1 MLSKGLKRKREEEE
15 EEEKEEEKEALA
27 VDTWWLDSDHPAVA
41 QAPPA
46 VASSSLFD
54 LSVLKLHHSLRQS
67 EPDLRHLVLVV
78 NTLRRIQASMVPTA
92 ALPPV
97 PSLPAAPGMADSLLA
112 SSDAALSASMA
123 SLLEDLSHIEGLS
136 QAPQPLA
143 EEGPQG
149 RPLGG
154 APPSLGSLDL
164 LDPATGCL
172 LDDGL
177 EGLFEDIDTSMY
189 DSELWAPASEGLK
202 PGPEDGSGK
211 EDTPELKETELKDTE
226 LDYLMDVLVG
236 TQALERP
243 PGPGR

>member
-15 EEEKEEEKEALA
+15 EKESLA
-27 VDTWWLDSDHPAVA
+27 VDAWWLDPGHPAVA
-41 QAPPA
+41 PASPA

-78 NTLRRIQASMVPTA
+78 NTLRRIQASMAPTTP
-92 ALPPV
+92 LPPV
-97 PSLPAAPGMADSLLA
+97 PNPPAAPSMADNLLA

-143 EEGPQG
+143 DEGPPG
-149 RPLGG
+149 RSTGG
-154 APPSLGSLDL
+154 APPSLGALDL
-164 LDPATGCL
+164 LGPATGCL

-202 PGPEDGSGK
+202 PGAEDGAGK
-211 EDTPELKETELKDTE
+211 EDTPELDEAE

>member
-15 EEEKEEEKEALA
+15 TMESLS
-27 VDTWWLDSDHPAVA
+27 VDSWWLDQGRPAVV
-41 QAPPA
+41 QTPPT

-54 LSVLKLHHSLRQS
+54 LSVVKLHHSLRQS

-78 NTLRRIQASMVPTA
+78 NTLRRIQASMEPTA
-92 ALPPV
+92 ALPPEPIQPTA
-97 PSLPAAPGMADSLLA
+97 PSVADNFLA

-123 SLLEDLSHIEGLS
+123 SLLEDLSHIEDLN
-136 QAPQPLA
+136 QVPQPQA
-143 EEGPQG
+143 DEGPPG
-149 RPLGG
+149 RSVGGVLPNLG
-154 APPSLGSLDL
+154 ALDL
-164 LDPATGCL
+164 LGPATGCL

-189 DSELWAPASEGLK
+189 DSELWLPASEGLK
-202 PGPEDGSGK
+202 PVPENGPAK
-211 EDTPELKETELKDTE
+211 EETPELDEAE

-236 TQALERP
+236 TQALDRP

>member
-15 EEEKEEEKEALA
+15 ETMEALS
-27 VDTWWLDSDHPAVA
+27 VDSWWLDQSHPAVA
-41 QAPPA
+41 QTPPTT

-54 LSVLKLHHSLRQS
+54 LSVVKLHHSLRQS

-78 NTLRRIQASMVPTA
+78 NTLRRIQASMEPTTG
-92 ALPPV
+92 LPPEPV
-97 PSLPAAPGMADSLLA
+97 QPAAPSVADSLLA
-112 SSDAALSASMA
+112 SSDAGLSASMA
-123 SLLEDLSHIEGLS
+123 SLLEDLNHIEDLN
-136 QAPQPLA
+136 QVPQPQA
-143 EEGPQG
+143 DEGPPG
-149 RPLGG
+149 RSVGGVPPNLG
-154 APPSLGSLDL
+154 ALDL
-164 LDPATGCL
+164 LGPATGCL

-189 DSELWAPASEGLK
+189 DSELWLPASEALK
-202 PGPEDGSGK
+202 PGPENGPAK
-211 EDTPELKETELKDTE
+211 EDTPELDEAE

>member
-15 EEEKEEEKEALA
+15 EEEEEEVEEEKEALA
-27 VDTWWLDSDHPAVA
+27 VDTWWLDPGHPAVA
-41 QAPPA
+41 QPPPA

-67 EPDLRHLVLVV
+67 EPNLRHLVLVV
-78 NTLRRIQASMVPTA
+78 NTLRRIQASMAPTA
-92 ALPPV
+92 ALPPA
-97 PSLPAAPGMADSLLA
+97 PGPPAAPGVADSLLA

-123 SLLEDLSHIEGLS
+123 SLLEDLSQIEGLS

-143 EEGPQG
+143 DEGPPG
-149 RPLGG
+149 RPTGG
-154 APPSLGSLDL
+154 APPSLGTLDL
-164 LDPATGCL
+164 LGPATGCL

-177 EGLFEDIDTSMY
+177 EGLFENIDTSMY
-189 DSELWAPASEGLK
+189 DSELWAPDSEGLK
-202 PGPEDGSGK
+202 PVPEDGSG
-211 EDTPELKETELKDTE
+211 EEAPELDEAE

>member
-1 MLSKGLKRKREEEE
+1 MMLSKGLKRKREEEQQE
-15 EEEKEEEKEALA
+15 ETQGLE
-27 VDTWWLDSDHPAVA
+27 VNTWWADPGHPSSVA
-41 QAPPA
+41 EAPPV

-78 NTLRRIQASMVPTA
+78 NTLRRIQASMAPA
-92 ALPPV
+92 PALPSMPSPPAV
-97 PSLPAAPGMADSLLA
+97 PDVADSPLV
-112 SSDAALSASMA
+112 SSDTGLSDSIA

-143 EEGPQG
+143 DEGPLG
-149 RPLGG
+149 RPVG
-154 APPSLGSLDL
+154 AASSGMGALDL
-164 LDPATGCL
+164 LSPAAGCL

-189 DSELWAPASEGLK
+189 DSELWAPASESLK
-202 PGPEDGSGK
+202 PSPEAEPSK
-211 EDTPELKETELKDTE
+211 EEAPELDEAE

-243 PGPGR
+243 PGPGH

>member
-1 MLSKGLKRKREEEE
+1 MMLSKGLKRKREEER
-15 EEEKEEEKEALA
+15 EKEALA
-27 VDTWWLDSDHPAVA
+27 VDSWWLDPSLPAVA

-46 VASSSLFD
+46 VASSSLLD

-78 NTLRRIQASMVPTA
+78 NTLRRIQASMAPEPT
-92 ALPPV
+92 LPPV
-97 PSLPAAPGMADSLLA
+97 PSPPAAPCVADNLLA

-136 QAPQPLA
+136 QAPQPLVD
-143 EEGPQG
+143 EGPPGG
-149 RPLGG
+149 RPTGGSPPNLG
-154 APPSLGSLDL
+154 ALDL
-164 LDPATGCL
+164 LGPATGCL
-172 LDDGL
+172 LDDEL

-202 PGPEDGSGK
+202 PGPEDGPGK
-211 EDTPELKETELKDTE
+211 EEALELDEAE
-226 LDYLMDVLVG
+226 LDYLLDVLVG

>member
-15 EEEKEEEKEALA
+15 EKETLA
-27 VDTWWLDSDHPAVA
+27 VDTWWLDPSLPAVA

-46 VASSSLFD
+46 AASSSLFD
-54 LSVLKLHHSLRQS
+54 LSVLKLHQSLRQS

-78 NTLRRIQASMVPTA
+78 NTLRRIQASMAPTA
-92 ALPPV
+92 ALPPA
-97 PSLPAAPGMADSLLA
+97 PSMPAASGVADTLLA

-143 EEGPQG
+143 DEGPPG
-149 RPLGG
+149 RPVGG
-154 APPSLGSLDL
+154 APPSLGALDL
-164 LDPATGCL
+164 LGPATSCL

-202 PGPEDGSGK
+202 PGPEDRPGK
-211 EDTPELKETELKDTE
+211 EEAPELDEAE

>member
-15 EEEKEEEKEALA
+15 EEKEALA
-27 VDTWWLDSDHPAVA
+27 VDSWWLDQGHPAVA
-41 QAPPA
+41 QTPPP

-78 NTLRRIQASMVPTA
+78 NTLRRIQASMVPA
-92 ALPPV
+92 ATLPPV
-97 PSLPAAPGMADSLLA
+97 PIPPTVPTVADSLLA
-112 SSDAALSASMA
+112 SSDAGLSASVA
-123 SLLEDLSHIEGLS
+123 SLLEDLSHIEDLN
-136 QAPQPLA
+136 QAPQPQA
-143 EEGPQG
+143 DEGPPG
-149 RPLGG
+149 RSVGG
-154 APPSLGSLDL
+154 APPNLGTLDL
-164 LDPATGCL
+164 LGPATSCL
-172 LDDGL
+172 LEDGL

-202 PGPEDGSGK
+202 PSPENGPAKDE
-211 EDTPELKETELKDTE
+211 TPELDDAE

>member
-15 EEEKEEEKEALA
+15 EKEPLA
-27 VDTWWLDSDHPAVA
+27 VDSWWLDPGHAAVA

-54 LSVLKLHHSLRQS
+54 LSVLKLHHSLQQS

-78 NTLRRIQASMVPTA
+78 NTLRRIQASMAPAA

-97 PSLPAAPGMADSLLA
+97 PSPPAAPSVADNLLA

-143 EEGPQG
+143 DEGPPG
-149 RPLGG
+149 RSIGG
-154 APPSLGSLDL
+154 AAPSLGALDL
-164 LDPATGCL
+164 LGPATGCL

-189 DSELWAPASEGLK
+189 DNELWAPASEGLK
-202 PGPEDGSGK
+202 PGPEDGPGK
-211 EDTPELKETELKDTE
+211 EEAPELDEAE